1 MSVVIVFLRRR
12 LKKFR
17 IDGGEWDIVIPW
29 PITGNLEEERK
40 KKKDKK
46 KKKKRK
52 KEERKLNR
60 FVP

>member
-1 MSVVIVFLRRR
+1 

-29 PITGNLEEERK
+29 PITGNLEEEK

>member
-29 PITGNLEEERK
+29 LITGNLEEEK